1 MDEKGYLLKNIQQE
15 NRDHHNEEF
24 KPRNVLAFATCWLLY
39 TIATSSLSMLG
50 PFFPAEAAA
59 RGASSGVVGAI
70 FSISPLCVT
79 VLSPILGYHLHHFG
93 LKFALVAGT
102 LLMGASFL
110 LFGFV
115 TQAPPGAVFISLC
128 FFLQFGQGL
137 GSAMFTTSTYA
148 LVGILFNRHF
158 GVFMGFVE
166 FAGGLGCT
174 LGPLIGGSLYHLWNF
189 KFPFLVIGGALLI
202 LIVPLLLII
211 ESAGPDNKHQ
221 HAPNIAWKLLTS
233 PMYLTLILCDVIAMA
248 GLFVFVPILSP
259 YLLQKFVLDPSEI
272 GVVSSVDSMFYMLLG
287 LFAVPLFEKCG
298 IPPRPFIT
306 ISLVIAGAGYVLM
319 GPAAFLTT
327 PQLWITVLGLGGA
340 GFGCA
345 LTILLTYLEMM
356 SVARELITSD
366 ENEIMA
372 IPGLIAGTVAC
383 ALSCGELVGP
393 LLGGVLREKL
403 DFAETTTTFGGVLVA
418 QGILLFLVSTIHTCC
433 RRTTHR

>member
-1 MDEKGYLLKNIQQE
+1 MDEKGYLLASIQQK
-15 NRDHHNEEF
+15 DHNGEF
-24 KPRNVLAFATCWLLY
+24 KPRNIVSFGTCWLLY

-59 RGASSGVVGAI
+59 RGASSGIVGAI

-79 VLSPILGYHLHHFG
+79 VLSPVLGYHLHQFG

-115 TQAPPGAVFISLC
+115 TQAPAGVVFISLC

-137 GSAMFTTSTYA
+137 GCAMLTTAAYA
-148 LVGILFNRHF
+148 LVGTLFNRRF
-158 GVFMGFVE
+158 GMFMGFME

-174 LGPLIGGSLYHLWNF
+174 LGPLVGGSLYHLY
-189 KFPFLVIGGALLI
+189 KFELPFYVIGGALLFFT
-202 LIVPLLLII
+202 VPMFLII
-211 ESAGPDNKHQ
+211 EPAGPHNKHQ
-221 HAPNIAWKLLTS
+221 YSPKIGRKLLTN

-259 YLLQKFVLDPSEI
+259 YLLQEFVLDPFKI
-272 GVVSSVDSMFYMLLG
+272 GVVSSVDSIFYMLLG
-287 LFAVPLFEKCG
+287 LFAVPLFERCR
-298 IPPRPFIT
+298 IPPRPFII

-319 GPAAFLTT
+319 GPAKFLTT
-327 PQLWITVLGLGGA
+327 PQLWITVLGLAGA

-356 SVARELITSD
+356 SVAREELIHSN
-366 ENEIMA
+366 ENEIDA
-372 IPGLIAGTVAC
+372 VPGLIAGTVAC

-403 DFAETTTTFGGVLVA
+403 DFTETTTTFGGVLVA
-418 QGILLFLVSTIHTCC
+418 QAILLFLVSTIHTCYK
-433 RRTTHR
+433 RTT